1 MASRWDGIT
10 ALVADDEPIVREVIA
25 ESLRAMGMRHVDEA
39 VDGTDA
45 IAKLR
50 ATTYQLLMVDL
61 AMPGA
66 TGDEVVAAAMETDPE
81 SVVIVV
87 TGHATVDNAVELMKH
102 GAADVVRKPFDQ
114 SLLRAKVA
122 GALGR
127 ADDRKAAAGNVRL
140 GRYEIRNEIA
150 RGGVGIVYHALDRE
164 TGDHVALKI
173 LQSGADATEEQILR
187 FHREAKTVQELRH
200 PNIVQVLDFG
210 SAGGRHFIVMD
221 YIEGKPLDETIQ
233 LGELTLKRALRI
245 EIGAALALHYAHERE
260 ILHRDVKPSNI
271 LVDDDWKPHLIDFG
285 LARFVRETRK
295 VTRSRRIHGTF
306 GYIAPERFKSTHA
319 DTDPRADIFA
329 LGVVLYEML
338 TGSMPFP
345 MRAEANF
352 LPDFAR
358 TPTSPCDFNPEVPEE
373 LAQLAV
379 ACCSATPAERPATAR
394 DLASDLED
402 ILRGVVLDFR
412 LKYPED

>member
-1 MASRWDGIT
+1 MASRWAEIT
-10 ALVADDEPIVREVIA
+10 ALVADDEPVVREVIA
-25 ESLRAMGMRHVDEA
+25 ESLRAMGMAHVDEA

-45 IAKLR
+45 IEKLR
-50 ATTYQLLMVDL
+50 ATSYQLLMVDL

-66 TGDEVVAAAMETDPE
+66 TGDEVVAAAMEADPE

-114 SLLRAKVA
+114 SLLRAKIA

-127 ADDRKAAAGNVRL
+127 AEDRKAAAGNVRF

-164 TGDHVALKI
+164 SGESVALKI

-200 PNIVQVLDFG
+200 PNIVRVRDFG
-210 SAGGRHFIVMD
+210 SVSGRHYIVMD
-221 YIEGKPLDETIQ
+221 YIDGKPLDELIQ
-233 LGELTLKRALRI
+233 VGELTLKRALRI
-245 EIGAALALHYAHERE
+245 GIGTALALDYAHQRE

-306 GYIAPERFKSTHA
+306 GYIAPERFKSTNA
-319 DTDPRADIFA
+319 DVDVRADLFA
-329 LGVVLYEML
+329 MGVMLYEML
-338 TGSMPFP
+338 TGTMPYP

-352 LPDFAR
+352 LPDFSR
-358 TPTSPCDFNPEVPEE
+358 TPTSPSEVNSEIPVE
-373 LAQLAV
+373 LSQITLA
-379 ACCSATPAERPATAR
+379 ACSSSPAERQVSARELAT
-394 DLASDLED
+394 DLEAV
-402 ILRGVVLDFR
+402 LRGVVLDFR